1 MLHLQADESTTGGAP
16 GTRGLLQR
24 RRENRQTGR
33 PVYRSSFSML
43 YSSFTHFAPQIWCK
57 ISCGGSDQWETS
69 VGKIFHDLWADL
81 DTSLGA
87 SLEPPSSEIA
97 KQICPVHSAQILT
110 MIECWSRSCIYTS
123 VRYCV
128 LLSCYFIGCLNL

>member
-1 MLHLQADESTTGGAP
+1 MFEHTVVFLGMCNDEQSLLHLQADESTTGGAP
-16 GTRGLLQR
+16 GTNSLLQR
-24 RRENRQTGR
+24 RRENRQTGG
-33 PVYRSSFSML
+33 PVLPVLFQHALLIIFS
-43 YSSFTHFAPQIWCK
+43 HFAPQIWCTN
-57 ISCGGSDQWETS
+57 SCGGADQWETP

-110 MIECWSRSCIYTS
+110 M
-123 VRYCV
+123 
-128 LLSCYFIGCLNL
+128 LNAGLEVVSI